1 MPANAPFASVIA
13 RPSGSRMRPE
23 RALRNG
29 VSATRPLSGR
39 LDSCRNR
46 NRSRRDCPT
55 QLDGEGIGQT
65 DVDRMFN

>member
-1 MPANAPFASVIA
+1 
-13 RPSGSRMRPE
+13 MRPE